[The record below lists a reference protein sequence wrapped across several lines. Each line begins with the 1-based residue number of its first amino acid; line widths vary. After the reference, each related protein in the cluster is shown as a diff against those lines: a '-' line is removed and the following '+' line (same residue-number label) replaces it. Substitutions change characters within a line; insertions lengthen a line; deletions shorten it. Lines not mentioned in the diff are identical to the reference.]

1 MNESNSQHP
10 RYLRH
15 LALQM
20 TSFLMSM
27 ISMGLITQEEKNAA
41 LSILNTGQYSSDAF
55 NEMIWHAQDNWSKQA
70 SAFLLKYVKK
80 II

>member
-15 LALQM
+15 LDLQM

-55 NEMIWHAQDNWSKQA
+55 NEMIWHAQDNWSSQA